1 LKEDSNTGT
10 AKPRVFFALAV
21 VLCPIL
27 TATSASCS
35 RNKKVGL
42 DELRSQIRSA
52 NSFVAESELFIDYI
66 RQGHAPHH
74 YIEAHAAYLED
85 AVKQFEKELEQGN
98 PEAGTGTVIHECI
111 TDMDLLR
118 RELSSIAA
126 LSANNHGLAAAKRRM
141 ETIRKSLQEAYSSV

>member
-1 LKEDSNTGT
+1 LKEDSKTRT
-10 AKPRVFFALAV
+10 AKPRVFLALAV
-21 VLCPIL
+21 LSCPIL
-27 TATSASCS
+27 TATLASCS
-35 RNKKVGL
+35 HNKTVGP

-74 YIEAHAAYLED
+74 YIEGHAAYLEH

-98 PEAGTGTVIHECI
+98 PEVGTGTVIHECI

-126 LSANNHGLAAAKRRM
+126 LSVNNHGLAAAKTRM
-141 ETIRKSLQEAYSSV
+141 ERIRKSLQKTYSCI